1 MATRSSLFLSTLVGE
16 FVEIL
21 ATYETAEKMPLVI
34 HGYLLDVDDEF
45 YYIGDNPLE
54 VRSVVKKDHVTFIEI
69 MQTVDPNTAML
80 EEMPVPVK
88 EEENN

>member
-1 MATRSSLFLSTLVGE
+1 MSTRNSLFLTTLVGE

-21 ATYETAEKMPLVI
+21 ATYETSAKMPLVI
-34 HGYLLDVDDEF
+34 HGYLLDMDDDF
-45 YYIGDNPLE
+45 YYIGNNPLE

-69 MQTVDPNTAML
+69 MQTVDTNTAML

-88 EEENN
+88 EEESN